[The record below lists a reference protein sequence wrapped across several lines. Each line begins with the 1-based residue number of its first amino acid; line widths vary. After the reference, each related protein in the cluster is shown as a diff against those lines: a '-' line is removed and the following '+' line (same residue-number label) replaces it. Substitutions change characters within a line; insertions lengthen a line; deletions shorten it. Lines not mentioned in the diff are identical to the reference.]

1 MDIVSDD
8 EEAMV
13 EDEEEHSDED
23 VDDITFEDVID
34 YEQTDLSD
42 EYYIIKAVLLV
53 RCITSSLISTYLV
66 GTQV

>member
-1 MDIVSDD
+1 MG
-8 EEAMV
+8 

-23 VDDITFEDVID
+23 VTFKDVID